1 LDISAFAVWVSAGV
15 ALAIAIPTAAKNV
28 TPSSAPRSLIM
39 GLVVIAVFLSS
50 VKQ

>member
-1 LDISAFAVWVSAGV
+1 LVISAFAVWVSAGV

-28 TPSSAPRSLIM
+28 TPSSAPRSLIT

-50 VKQ
+50 VEQ